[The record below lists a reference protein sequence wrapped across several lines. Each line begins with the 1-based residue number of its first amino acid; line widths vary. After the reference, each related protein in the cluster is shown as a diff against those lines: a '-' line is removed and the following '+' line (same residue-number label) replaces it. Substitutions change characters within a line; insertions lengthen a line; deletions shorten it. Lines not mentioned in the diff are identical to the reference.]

1 MPKKPDHSWLH
12 PKGSVAEAKARAAAD
27 AAERKSAGESPR
39 SVILGPADVRGDYDA
54 GRVLFT
60 TLGGQARP
68 LTYADLQAFRKN
80 MRTVQNRLSG
90 SGITAKQILEFAKT
104 RPLVSAVDR
113 TTDLTRSNQQIRVAV
128 PSFAHVTRTQNG
140 QAVLDVRF
148 ITNAGPESKVARHH
162 VYVRFLGFAQ
172 ELRAL
177 QATPSKPNEKDKGAT
192 SLTAA
197 VNRLRGGYLAFDCDC
212 ERHRFVYRYIST
224 IGGFNAGRAE
234 SGYPKI
240 TNPKLYGV
248 ACKHV
253 LRVMAEVNSSRTV
266 SKFIGDALT
275 KALRK
280 PESPVQVQTKAAD
293 LKAQAKKQQARPRDL
308 EKLAGKLAQATK
320 GIPARLK
327 KGPYARTSKAAQEG
341 RIEDLLREVA
351 FLTPADRTR
360 LAKALESQQ

>member
-1 MPKKPDHSWLH
+1 MPKKPDLSWLN
-12 PKGSVAEAKARAAAD
+12 PKGSVGEAKARAAAD
-27 AAERKSAGESPR
+27 AAERKAAGESPR
-39 SVILGPADVRGDYDA
+39 SIILDPADVRGDYDA
-54 GRVLFT
+54 GRVLST
-60 TLGGQARP
+60 TQGGQARP
-68 LTYADLQAFRKN
+68 LTYSDLQAFRKN

-90 SGITAKQILEFAKT
+90 AGITAKQVLEFAKG
-104 RPLVSAVDR
+104 RPLVSAAR

-128 PSFAHVTRTQNG
+128 PSFANVTRSQNG
-140 QAVLDVRF
+140 QPVLDMRF
-148 ITNAGPESKVARHH
+148 ITNAGPESQAARHH
-162 VYVRFLGFAQ
+162 VHVRFLGFAQ

-212 ERHRFVYRYIST
+212 ERHRFVYRYITT

-253 LRVMAEVNSSRTV
+253 LRVMAEVNSSRNV
-266 SKFIGDALT
+266 AKFIGDALS

-280 PESPVQVQTKAAD
+280 PESAVQVQTKSAD

-341 RIEDLLREVA
+341 RIEDLLREVS
-351 FLTPADRTR
+351 FLTPADRAR
-360 LAKALESQQ
+360 LAKELEP